1 MWSLSRAN
9 FFWSLKSDLFVLY
22 LTCVLIFCMCSVE
35 PAKCRLSNRRPP
47 RWSLHLL
54 SLWFYFWEYCICAD
68 LCTSSLS
75 YLFWPRNGQIF
86 LFIFFSVPC
95 RLKNGLH
102 LLCCAV
108 LAREWSAY
116 ASEHFSVHFVCH
128 WIIPVW
134 EVSFWMVKL
143 QKGGRG
149 GRGLRL
155 AYKSQ
160 SCI

>member
-1 MWSLSRAN
+1 
-9 FFWSLKSDLFVLY
+9 
-22 LTCVLIFCMCSVE
+22 MCTVE

-47 RWSLHLL
+47 WWSLHLL
-54 SLWFYFWEYCICAD
+54 SLWFYVWEYCICAD
-68 LCTSSLS
+68 LCASSLS

-116 ASEHFSVHFVCH
+116 ASKHFSVHFVCH

-143 QKGGRG
+143 QKGGG
-149 GRGLRL
+149 GGDLDWLTRVSH
-155 AYKSQ
+155 AYKKEFWSIILLKQ
-160 SCI
+160 GCGEGHLHWLETGHQGR